1 MPHPQIARVDALID
15 PDALEAIVAT
25 LDGHGSHALGFSAA
39 GTPPE
44 RAMTRWIAGEL
55 SAAGLADVVE
65 EQLPVDAWHLRD
77 AWVATADGERCD
89 GASFGGVPPTPA
101 GGIRG
106 RLVVC
111 EGGDPRT
118 LDGVDLRGAVVLYD
132 WQDRMFLPATAALEL
147 GSRGAAA
154 IVLACLQGG
163 PMYQEPGA
171 LGSND
176 GLWHLDAPPM
186 VTVRRE
192 DARRLIAGAPGEL
205 TVMLDAELA
214 RGTAANVV
222 GFLPGRRPEL
232 APIVVGGHHDAWFYG
247 SMDDHSGVA
256 ATIALARAL
265 AGAGVTPERSI
276 AFVSHT
282 AEEFGLADSAYDWC
296 WGAWW
301 QIAVEHREWAETV
314 PFYFNLEGSGTPDP
328 LVADTPHELRRWMRR
343 LLRAGEREG
352 LLPYGWALGKPNAW
366 TEVWPFL
373 AAGVPGVNV
382 STFHMPFARTKY
394 HTQFDDRTT
403 LDFEHLARL
412 TRWFARVLLDADAEG
427 AAILDH
433 RARAADLRRALRGHR
448 TPRLDAAV
456 DTLAHARGRE
466 RFTASGR
473 GLFAL
478 DDDVPGYVHEAVAAT
493 VTQLEGALAA
503 LARDDRRAALKAL
516 RAIGWSRNAHYVSAP
531 VHARE
536 LARRSDAEP
545 RLAWARQTPPAPVPD
560 LWHELAALRGDAGA
574 REPGPWL
581 TASLEA
587 HLADARA
594 ELERRLDQLARVAEG
609 ELLPLV
615 EEPLRD

>member
-1 MPHPQIARVDALID
+1 MPHPQIARIDALID
-15 PDALEAIVAT
+15 PEALDGIVAT
-25 LDGHGSHALGFSAA
+25 LDDHGSHALGFSAA

-55 SAAGLADVVE
+55 RAAGLADVVE
-65 EQLPVDAWHLRD
+65 EELPVDAWHLRD
-77 AWVATADGERCD
+77 AWVQSTGGVRFD
-89 GASFGGVPPTPA
+89 GASFGGVPSTPA
-101 GGIRG
+101 GGVSG
-106 RLVVC
+106 PLVIC
-111 EGGDPRT
+111 EGGDPRA

-147 GSRGAAA
+147 GARGAVAM
-154 IVLACLQGG
+154 ILTCLQGG
-163 PMYQEPGA
+163 PYYQQPGA
-171 LGSND
+171 LGTND
-176 GLWHLDAPPM
+176 GLWHHDAPPM

-192 DARRLIAGAPGEL
+192 DARALIATAPAPV
-205 TVMLDAELA
+205 TVTLDAELA
-214 RGTAANVV
+214 RGVAANVV
-222 GFLPGRRPEL
+222 GLLRGRRPEL
-232 APIVVGGHHDAWFYG
+232 APIVVGGHHDAWFHG

-265 AGAGVTPERSI
+265 AAAGVTPERSI

-301 QIAVEHREWAETV
+301 QVAVEHREWAGTV
-314 PFYFNLEGSGTPDP
+314 PFYLNLEGSGTPDP

-352 LLPYGWALGKPNAW
+352 LLPYGWAIGNPNAW

-373 AAGVPGVNV
+373 AAGIPGVNV

-394 HTQFDDRTT
+394 HTQLDDRST

-412 TRWFARVLLDADAEG
+412 TRWFARVLLDADAGG

-433 RARAADLRRALRGHR
+433 RARAVDLRRALKPHR
-448 TPRLDAAV
+448 TPRLDSAVAA
-456 DTLAHARGRE
+456 LEASSGRE
-466 RFTASGR
+466 RFVATGR
-473 GLFAL
+473 GLFGL
-478 DDDVPGYVHEAVAAT
+478 DDDALGYAHEAAAT
-493 VTQLEGALAA
+493 TVAQLERALKALA
-503 LARDDRRAALKAL
+503 DDDQRAALRAL
-516 RAIGWSRNAHYVSAP
+516 RAIGWSRNAHYVSAA
-531 VHARE
+531 VYARE
-536 LARRSDAEP
+536 LSRRAAGAP
-545 RLAWARQTPPAPVPD
+545 RLAWARQTPPTPTPD
-560 LWHELAALRGDAGA
+560 LWHELAALRGDDGA
-574 REPGPWL
+574 RAVGPWL
-581 TASLEA
+581 AEALQA

-594 ELERRLDQLARVAEG
+594 ELERRLDQVARVAEG